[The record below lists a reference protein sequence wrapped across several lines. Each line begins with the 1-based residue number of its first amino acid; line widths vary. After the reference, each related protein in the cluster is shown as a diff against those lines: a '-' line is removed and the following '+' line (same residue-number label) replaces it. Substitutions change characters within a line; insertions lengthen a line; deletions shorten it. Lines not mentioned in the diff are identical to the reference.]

1 MHGDSAMTMKSWSGL
16 IGVGLLMMA
25 FGCARET
32 PLSPSVE
39 SDAMLSSAEPSLSA
53 TSVTTS
59 VPVVT
64 LQPNLTA
71 DPARVTVAVGGVV
84 KFVNKS
90 GRYAKVHS
98 YNCTE
103 FTMVSLPDGGWRN
116 TQVFK
121 PAGKTCDF
129 FVWETD
135 WSRKL
140 FEGQVVVQ

>member
-1 MHGDSAMTMKSWSGL
+1 MTMKLWSGL
-16 IGVGLLMMA
+16 VGVAMLMMS

-32 PLSPSVE
+32 PLAPSEE
-39 SDAMLSSAEPSLSA
+39 SAATLSSAEPSVSA

-59 VPVVT
+59 VPVLT

-71 DPARVTVAVGGVV
+71 DPARVTVAAGGVV

-90 GRYAKVHS
+90 GRYTKVHS

-116 TQVFK
+116 TQYFRS
-121 PAGKTCDF
+121 AKTCDF
-129 FVWETD
+129 FVWESD

>member
-1 MHGDSAMTMKSWSGL
+1 MTMQLWSGL
-16 IGVGLLMMA
+16 VGVGMLMMS

-39 SDAMLSSAEPSLSA
+39 SEAMLSSAEPEAA
-53 TSVTTS
+53 TNATTS

-71 DPARVTVAVGGVV
+71 DPARVTVAAGGVV

-90 GRYAKVHS
+90 GRYTKVHS

-116 TQVFK
+116 TQYFRS
-121 PAGKTCDF
+121 AKTCDF
-129 FVWETD
+129 FVWESD

>member
-1 MHGDSAMTMKSWSGL
+1 MTMKSWSGRL
-16 IGVGLLMMA
+16 GVAVLVVS
-25 FGCARET
+25 FGCARGT
-32 PLSPSVE
+32 PLSPSQE
-39 SDAMLSSAEPSLSA
+39 SSSVEPSESA
-53 TSVTTS
+53 ANATTS
-59 VPVVT
+59 APVVT
-64 LQPNLTA
+64 LQADLTA
-71 DPARVTVAVGGVV
+71 NPASVTVAAGSVV
-84 KFVNKS
+84 KFVNRS

-103 FTMVSLPDGGWRN
+103 FSMVSLPDGGWRN

>member
-1 MHGDSAMTMKSWSGL
+1 MTMKLWSGL
-16 IGVGLLMMA
+16 VGVGMLMMS

-32 PLSPSVE
+32 PLAPSEESP
-39 SDAMLSSAEPSLSA
+39 AMLSSAEPSVSA

-103 FTMVSLPDGGWRN
+103 FTMIALPDGGWRN
-116 TQVFK
+116 TQYFRS
-121 PAGKTCDF
+121 AGRTCEF
-129 FVWETD
+129 FVWEND

>member
-1 MHGDSAMTMKSWSGL
+1 MKWWSGL
-16 IGVGLLMMA
+16 VGVGLLTLTV
-25 FGCARET
+25 GCARET
-32 PLSPSVE
+32 PLSPSQE
-39 SDAMLSSAEPSLSA
+39 SSSVEPSESAANATTSA
-53 TSVTTS
+53 T
-59 VPVVT
+59 VVT

-71 DPARVTVAVGGVV
+71 DPARVTVAAGSVV

-103 FTMVSLPDGGWRN
+103 FSMVSLPDGGWRN

>member
-1 MHGDSAMTMKSWSGL
+1 MTMKSWSGL
-16 IGVGLLMMA
+16 LGVAVLVMS
-25 FGCARET
+25 FGCARDT
-32 PLSPSVE
+32 PLSPSQE
-39 SDAMLSSAEPSLSA
+39 SASVEPSESA
-53 TSVTTS
+53 ANATTS
-59 VPVVT
+59 ASVVT
-64 LQPNLTA
+64 LQADLTA
-71 DPARVTVAVGGVV
+71 NPASVTVAAGSVV
-84 KFVNKS
+84 KFVNSS

-103 FTMVSLPDGGWRN
+103 FSMVSLPDGGWRN

-140 FEGQVVVQ
+140 FEGRVVVQ

>member
-1 MHGDSAMTMKSWSGL
+1 MTMKSWSGL
-16 IGVGLLMMA
+16 VGVGMLMVS

-39 SDAMLSSAEPSLSA
+39 NDVMLSSAQPSEAA
-53 TSVTTS
+53 TNATTS

-71 DPARVTVAVGGVV
+71 DPARVTVAAGAVV

-116 TQVFK
+116 TQDFRS
-121 PAGKTCDF
+121 AGKTCEF
-129 FVWETD
+129 FVWEND

>member
-1 MHGDSAMTMKSWSGL
+1 MTMQLWSGL
-16 IGVGLLMMA
+16 VGVGMLMMS

-39 SDAMLSSAEPSLSA
+39 SEAMLSSAEPEAA
-53 TSVTTS
+53 TNATTS

-71 DPARVTVAVGGVV
+71 DPARVTVAAGGVV

-103 FTMVSLPDGGWRN
+103 FTMIALPDGGWRN
-116 TQVFK
+116 TQYFRS
-121 PAGKTCDF
+121 AGRTCEF
-129 FVWETD
+129 FVWEND

>member
-1 MHGDSAMTMKSWSGL
+1 MTMKLWLGL
-16 IGVGLLMMA
+16 VGVGMLTVSY
-25 FGCARET
+25 GCARET
-32 PLSPSVE
+32 PLAPSQE
-39 SDAMLSSAEPSLSA
+39 SAVTLSSAEPSVLTTSA
-53 TSVTTS
+53 ITS

-64 LQPNLTA
+64 LQSNLTA

-98 YNCTE
+98 YNCTQ
-103 FTMVSLPDGGWRN
+103 FSMVSLPDGGWRN
-116 TQVFK
+116 TQVFSS
-121 PAGKTCDF
+121 PKTCDF